1 MMIEDINTD
10 VELNENDTI
19 VTLKNAIII
28 QRHYKDARYQ
38 ELVRIINTMLLIFL
52 PRTLNQMH
60 TTIS

>member
-28 QRHYKDARYQ
+28 QRHYKDA
-38 ELVRIINTMLLIFL
+38 
-52 PRTLNQMH
+52 
-60 TTIS
+60 